1 MRNDKRAGCG
11 FALCLAF
18 WMPSSFCGCTA
29 NETTRPASTQ
39 PSHFIEVDEV
49 SGIPCDETL
58 PVVGDR
64 FMPES
69 MAGGCVLFDCDGDGD
84 LDLYRLK
91 FARPSEGVLE
101 SDAGANRLYRQD
113 GPWSFTDITEESKL
127 GDRGYAMGAAS
138 GDIDNDGD
146 LDLYIGNLGTDRL
159 YLNYGNGHFADIT
172 SEAGIDVEGWSSSVL
187 FVDVDRDGYL
197 DLYITRYLDFND
209 KISGHDAAGRP
220 EYLPPSRFRG
230 LDDRLLH
237 NEGDGTFTD
246 ISIEAG
252 ISGHPGKGLGVVAT
266 DLDGDGDVDLYVAND
281 GEPNHAWI
289 NDGAG
294 RFAESALTMGLGVNL
309 FGQPEAGMGIAV
321 GDLDGDGLDEI
332 VVTHLVHETDTIYR
346 ATEVGQYAD
355 VTAAFGLARP
365 TTDFTG
371 FGTALLDAD
380 QDGDLDLITVHGR
393 VLRKSI
399 RPGAVGG
406 VYWKPYAE
414 ENHLYL
420 NDGSG
425 QLRLEAAGIGHP
437 SGRVEVSRGLAI
449 GDLDQDGDLDLAIAN
464 ADGTI
469 RLARNIGATGAWL
482 SVLPFDPALN
492 RCANGAIVEVIT
504 GTTTQHRRAGTGGS
518 YLSCGDE
525 RVHFGLGS
533 ASQIDSVRVLWPDGT
548 GEQFS
553 VSAVNQVV
561 VLRKGDGI

>member
-1 MRNDKRAGCG
+1 MQKGGLFRLLVCGSILSFAGCTG
-11 FALCLAF
+11 SVFT
-18 WMPSSFCGCTA
+18 PS
-29 NETTRPASTQ
+29 PILM

-84 LDLYRLK
+84 LDLYRLR
-91 FARPSEGVLE
+91 FARGPNGVLE
-101 SDAGANRLYRQD
+101 CDAGANRLYRQD
-113 GPWSFTDITEESKL
+113 GPWEFTDITESSNL

-146 LDLYIGNLGTDRL
+146 LDLYIGNLGADRL
-159 YLNYGNGHFADIT
+159 YLNYGNGHFTDIT

-197 DLYITRYLDFND
+197 DLYITRYLAFND
-209 KISGHDAAGRP
+209 KISGQDAAGRP
-220 EYLPPSRFRG
+220 EYLPPSRFKG
-230 LDDRLLH
+230 LDDRLLR
-237 NEGDGTFTD
+237 NNGDGTFTD
-246 ISIEAG
+246 ISAEAG

-266 DLDGDGDVDLYVAND
+266 DLDGDGDIDLYVAND

-294 RFAESALTMGLGVNL
+294 HFVESALTMGLAVNL
-309 FGQPEAGMGIAV
+309 FGQSEAGMGIAV
-321 GDLDGDGLDEI
+321 GDLDGDGFDEI

-346 ATEVGQYAD
+346 STAAGHYSD
-355 VTAAFGLARP
+355 VTTTFGLAP
-365 TTDFTG
+365 ATIDFTG
-371 FGTALLDAD
+371 FGTALVDTD

-399 RPGAVGG
+399 HPGAAGG
-406 VYWKPYAE
+406 KYWEPYAE
-414 ENHLYL
+414 ENHLFL
-420 NDGSG
+420 NDGTG
-425 QLRLEAAGIGHP
+425 KLHLEATGIGHP
-437 SGRVEVSRGLAI
+437 SGRVEVSRGLAL
-449 GDLDQDGDLDLAIAN
+449 GDLDGDGDPDLVIAN

-469 RLARNIGATGAWL
+469 RLVRNVGADGSWL
-482 SVLPFDPALN
+482 WVLAFDPALN
-492 RCANGAIVEVIT
+492 RCAIGSVVEVEA
-504 GTTTQHRRAGTGGS
+504 GGKTQRRRVGAGGS

-533 ASQIDSVRVLWPDGT
+533 ASKIEVIRVHWPDGT
-548 GEQFS
+548 SEQFP
-553 VSAVNQVV
+553 VSQVNQVV
-561 VLRKGDGI
+561 VLKKGEGA